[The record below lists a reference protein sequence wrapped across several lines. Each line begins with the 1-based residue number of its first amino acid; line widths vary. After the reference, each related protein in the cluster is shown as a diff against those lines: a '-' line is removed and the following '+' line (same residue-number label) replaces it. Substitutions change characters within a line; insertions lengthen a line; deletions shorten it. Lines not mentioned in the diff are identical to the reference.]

1 MEDGKPGAIVRLD
14 GRQPS
19 PEFAYSMQN
28 LRVLLVAFHYPPEIS
43 AGVQRARI
51 MERFLVERGCDVTL
65 LVHHRLERG
74 LCGSR
79 VLHVP
84 LPRYLRGPQ
93 SAVGVAS
100 TRSGLRF
107 RRWVR
112 RWLLVPDVFVGW
124 SWAAA
129 RAALRQARQTPWR
142 LVITSSPPESV
153 HWIGWR
159 LQRAVGTPWLAD
171 FRDGWTLEPHRE
183 EIRLPIR
190 GWFDRQLEQC
200 VVRCARWITTNTRP
214 VADDFA
220 LRVPS
225 AAERIHVLPTGFLAC
240 DGVAPDRDP
249 RAFRL
254 IYTGRFTLSWPEA
267 SPEPFFEGLR
277 HAIHADRLFAER
289 FRMVLVGSFTD
300 AERALWQRP
309 PLDAVVEAKPPC
321 SYDEAMRWA
330 AGATMLLLVAPQGL
344 RSVIPRKLFDYLAAR
359 RPILA
364 VSGENEVSRMLQE
377 TSAGVCCPADPNAI
391 AQKLLELFKL
401 WLAGRLDQEIP
412 CSGNDRYRAEPHFE
426 RVLGGVIVNAL
437 LRSPP

>member
-1 MEDGKPGAIVRLD
+1 M
-14 GRQPS
+14 PS
-19 PEFAYSMQN
+19 

-65 LVHHRLERG
+65 LVPHRLERG

-84 LPRYLRGPQ
+84 LPRYLRGGPQ
-93 SAVGVAS
+93 PPDGAAAARPWS
-100 TRSGLRF
+100 RF

-129 RAALRQARQTPWR
+129 AAALRQARHAPWR

-159 LQRAVGTPWLAD
+159 LQRALGTPWLAD

-190 GWFDRQLEQC
+190 GWFDRQLERC
-200 VVRCARWITTNTRP
+200 VVRRASWITVNARP

-220 LRVPS
+220 TRVPC
-225 AAERIHVLPTGFLAC
+225 AKDRIHVLPTGFLAS
-240 DGVAPDRDP
+240 DAVRPDRDDGM
-249 RAFRL
+249 FRL
-254 IYTGRFTLSWPEA
+254 VYTGRFTLSWPEA

-277 HAIHADRLFAER
+277 QALDADRLFAQR
-289 FRMVLVGSFTD
+289 FRLVLVGSFTE

-309 PLDAVVEAKPPC
+309 PLDAVVEARPPC
-321 SYDEAMRWA
+321 AYDEAMRWA

-359 RPILA
+359 RPIFA
-364 VSGENEVSRMLQE
+364 VSGENEVSRMLRE
-377 TSAGVCCPADPNAI
+377 TSAGICCPADPGAI
-391 AQKLLELFKL
+391 ARTLLDLFGL
-401 WLAGRLDQEIP
+401 WLAGRLDREIP

-426 RVLGGVIVNAL
+426 RVLGGVVLDGL
-437 LRSPP
+437 LGSHASPAASGAPQGPLEPPREL

>member
-1 MEDGKPGAIVRLD
+1 
-14 GRQPS
+14 
-19 PEFAYSMQN
+19 MQS

-51 MERFLVERGCDVTL
+51 MERFLVERNCDVTL
-65 LVHHRLERG
+65 LVPQRIEQG

-84 LPRYLRGPQ
+84 LPRYLRRPR
-93 SAVGVAS
+93 SPSDGVAGR
-100 TRSGLRF
+100 RSNRF

-129 RAALRQARQTPWR
+129 AAALRQARQAPWD

-159 LQRAVGTPWLAD
+159 LKRALDTPWLAD

-190 GWFDRQLEQC
+190 GWFDRQLERC
-200 VVRCARWITTNTRP
+200 VIRHASWVTANAQP

-220 LRVPS
+220 RRVPC
-225 AAERIHVLPTGFLAC
+225 ARDRIHVLPTGFLAC
-240 DGVAPDRDP
+240 DAAAHEREDGV
-249 RAFRL
+249 FRL
-254 IYTGRFTLSWPEA
+254 VYTGRFTLSWREA
-267 SPEPFFEGLR
+267 SPEPFFEGLQQ
-277 HAIHADRLFAER
+277 AFHADRRFAER
-289 FRMVLVGSFTD
+289 FRLVLVGEFTD
-300 AERALWQRP
+300 AERALWQGP
-309 PLDAVVEAKPPC
+309 PLDAVVEANPPC

-330 AGATMLLLVAPQGL
+330 ARATMLLLVAPRGL

-364 VSGENEVSRMLQE
+364 VGGENEVSRMLQE
-377 TSAGVCCPADPNAI
+377 TSAGICCPAEPGAI
-391 AQKLLELFKL
+391 ARKLLELFGL
-401 WLAGRLDQEIP
+401 WLEGRLDREIP

-426 RVLGGVIVNAL
+426 RVLGKVVLDAL
-437 LRSPP
+437 LGLSAPPTASTSSKGSIESPGERR